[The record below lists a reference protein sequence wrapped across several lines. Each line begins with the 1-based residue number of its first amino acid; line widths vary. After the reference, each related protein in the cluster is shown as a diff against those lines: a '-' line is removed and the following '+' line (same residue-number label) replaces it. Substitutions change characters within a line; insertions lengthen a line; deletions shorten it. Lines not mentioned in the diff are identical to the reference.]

1 MTERAKWDAWSA
13 ASQTHEGRGEEAEK
27 RYLEIARGLGWTL
40 GAAAVPTSVDQSRK
54 QSDEATNS
62 SDDIWDFETD
72 GLESDRGDGG
82 NGGVGMATS
91 VSAMAAPPLDEQDA
105 KSLHGLAVANNV
117 LGLSSYLDAC
127 PGISINNLD
136 EHVCTRLFPSLL
148 LVFYCSLLQGYTA
161 LHLACDRG
169 NAAAVELL
177 LRRGA
182 DCNLKVRK
190 MICYANWTDT
200 RITLGSRRFYGLGI
214 SKCCWPR

>member
-13 ASQTHEGRGEEAEK
+13 ASKTHEDRKEAEK

-40 GAAAVPTSVDQSRK
+40 GVAAVPTSVDQSRK
-54 QSDEATNS
+54 QSDETTKF
-62 SDDIWDFETD
+62 SDDIWDFETN
-72 GLESDRGDGG
+72 GSESNSGDGG

-91 VSAMAAPPLDEQDA
+91 VSAMAPPPLDEQDA

-127 PGISINNLD
+127 PGININNLD
-136 EHVCTRLFPSLL
+136 EHVCTCLFPSLL
-148 LVFYCSLLQGYTA
+148 PLFYCSLLQGYTA

-182 DCNLKVRK
+182 DWNLKVRK
-190 MICYANWTDT
+190 MIYANWTDT
-200 RITLGSRRFYGLGI
+200 RIILGSRRFHGPGI
-214 SKCCWPR
+214 GKCCWSR